1 MIVDSSALIAVVQG
15 EPEGPSFAELMLSE
29 RCRMSVANWLESA
42 MVVDGRSR
50 THQDEFVEILQLAD
64 VELVDVTREQA
75 MIARA
80 AHRRFGR
87 GSGSAARLNY
97 GDCFAYALAISSGE
111 PLLFK
116 GDDFGHTDVTPAAG

>member
-15 EPEGPSFAELMLSE
+15 EPEGASFAELMLSE

-50 THQDEFVEILQLAD
+50 THQDEFVEFLQLAD